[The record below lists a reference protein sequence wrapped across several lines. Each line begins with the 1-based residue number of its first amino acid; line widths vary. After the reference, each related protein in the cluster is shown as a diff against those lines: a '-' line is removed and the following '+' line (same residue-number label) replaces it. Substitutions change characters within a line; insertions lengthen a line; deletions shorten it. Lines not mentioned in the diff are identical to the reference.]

1 MKNSL
6 QLKYLP
12 KFRRRLAVTTMIK
25 YKCEKSLDLYMVCEH
40 LIARSSLSRAITML
54 VYLDS
59 EEFRVPGQV
68 SGSQTVEFPRER
80 VKFSVSLS
88 NKLWKGRTSPCP

>member
-1 MKNSL
+1 M
-6 QLKYLP
+6 KYLP
-12 KFRRRLAVTTMIK
+12 KFMFRLAVTTMIK
-25 YKCEKSLDLYMVCEH
+25 YKYEKSVGLYMVCEY

-59 EEFRVPGQV
+59 EVLGEPGQV
-68 SGSQTVEFPRER
+68 SGFRAAVELPRER

-88 NKLWKGRTSPCP
+88 NQLWKWRTSPRP